1 MKKLVRDAVAVV
13 LTLSLA
19 AGMASAF
26 GTGTVTA
33 SSSLRLRSQATTSSA
48 TLAKA
53 PKGTQVEVLEDA
65 VNGWYKVS
73 LNGTV
78 GYMSADYLSVVPT
91 ETQEEAEAPAE
102 EEKEAEKSEE
112 TGEEKAE
119 EAKTRTGRVTT
130 EVLNVRSGAGTK
142 YSRVGKI
149 YAGDVVTILAEADG
163 WYQID
168 TDRVDGYVSAEY
180 VNVIDPEAAE
190 NAATLGAQFAELA
203 KQYLGVPY
211 VYGGTSPSGFDCSG
225 IIYYVA
231 KSMGYSVP
239 RTATNQWNA
248 GYTKVSRSELQP
260 GDLVFFTNTYHSSK
274 YITHVGIYVGD
285 GKFLHASSPTSGGVI
300 ITPLSNSYY
309 SSRFVGGRRMFD

>member
-33 SSSLRLRSQATTSSA
+33 SSSLRLRSQASTSSA

-53 PKGTQVEVLEDA
+53 PKGTQVKVLEDA
-65 VNGWYKVS
+65 VDGWYKVD

-78 GYMSADYLSVVPT
+78 GYMSAEYLTVTPT
-91 ETQEEAEAPAE
+91 ETKEDEAPVEEA
-102 EEKEAEKSEE
+102 KEAEKSEE
-112 TGEEKAE
+112 KAE
-119 EAKTRTGRVTT
+119 ETKTLTGRVTA

-149 YAGDVVTILAEADG
+149 YAGTVVTILAETDG

-168 TDRVDGYVSAEY
+168 TDSVDGYVSAEY
-180 VNVIDPEAAE
+180 VNVIDPEAAAS
-190 NAATLGAQFAELA
+190 AATLGAKFAELA

-211 VYGGTSPSGFDCSG
+211 VYGGASPSGFDCSG
-225 IIYYVA
+225 LIYYIA
-231 KSMGYSVP
+231 KNMGYSVP

>member
-1 MKKLVRDAVAVV
+1 MKKLVRDAAAVV

-33 SSSLRLRSQATTSSA
+33 SSSLRLRSQASTSSA

-53 PKGTQVEVLEDA
+53 PKGTRVEVLEDA

-78 GYMSADYLSVVPT
+78 GYMSADYLTVTPT
-91 ETQEEAEAPAE
+91 EAKEETEAPAE
-102 EEKEAEKSEE
+102 ESGKEAEKSEE
-112 TGEEKAE
+112 KAA
-119 EAKTRTGRVTT
+119 EAKALTGRVTT

-142 YSRVGKI
+142 YSRVGKV

-168 TDRVDGYVSAEY
+168 TGSVDGYVSAEY
-180 VNVIDPEAAE
+180 VNVIDPEAAA

-203 KQYLGVPY
+203 KQHLGVPY